1 MKVNEITIQP
11 VDAVN
16 REAVIALTVDEKQ
29 SRFIETNAESLREMI
44 EDTKY
49 NWQSF
54 AFYEGERAV
63 GFMMVGAENQSER
76 YVWLDRFMIDQYEQG
91 KGVGT
96 KCLRMA
102 VEFIQTQHDVDD
114 IILSLHQENEAA
126 KRFYAKNGFFDS
138 GLIDEWNGEAIWV
151 YHTKNRPS

>member
-1 MKVNEITIQP
+1 MKGNEITIQP

-102 VEFIQTQHDVDD
+102 VEFIQTQYDVDD

-126 KRFYAKNGFFDS
+126 KRFYAKNGFVDS
-138 GLIDEWNGEAIWV
+138 GLIDESNGEAIWV

>member
-1 MKVNEITIQP
+1 MKENEITIQP

-63 GFMMVGAENQSER
+63 GFMMVGAENQTER
-76 YVWLDRFMIDQYEQG
+76 YVWLDRFMIDHNEQG

-96 KCLRMA
+96 KCLRIA
-102 VEFIQTQHDVDD
+102 VEFIQTEYDVDD

-126 KRFYAKNGFFDS
+126 KRFYAKNGFVDS
-138 GLIDEWNGEAIWV
+138 GLIDEWNGEAI
-151 YHTKNRPS
+151 

>member
-1 MKVNEITIQP
+1 MKANEITIQP

-16 REAVIALTVDEKQ
+16 REAVIALKVDEKQ

-44 EDTKY
+44 EDRKY

-54 AFYEGERAV
+54 AFYEGERPI

-76 YVWLDRFMIDQYEQG
+76 YVWLDRFMIDQNEQG
-91 KGVGT
+91 KGIGT

-102 VEFIQTQHDVDD
+102 VEFIQTQYDVDD
-114 IILSLHQENEAA
+114 IILSLHQ
-126 KRFYAKNGFFDS
+126 
-138 GLIDEWNGEAIWV
+138 
-151 YHTKNRPS
+151 

>member
-1 MKVNEITIQP
+1 MKGNEITIQP
-11 VDAVN
+11 IDAVN

-29 SRFIETNAESLREMI
+29 SRFIETNAESLQEMA

-49 NWQSF
+49 NWQSY
-54 AFYEGERAV
+54 AFYDGERPV
-63 GFMMVGAENQSER
+63 GFMMVGAENQTER
-76 YVWLDRFMIDQYEQG
+76 YVWLDRFMMDQNEQG

-96 KCLRMA
+96 KCLRM
-102 VEFIQTQHDVDD
+102 VVDWIQTKYDVDD

-126 KRFYAKNGFFDS
+126 KRFYAKNGFVDS
-138 GLIDEWNGEAIWV
+138 GLIDEWNGEAIWG

>member
-1 MKVNEITIQP
+1 MKGNEITIQP

-102 VEFIQTQHDVDD
+102 VEFIQTLYDVDD

>member
-54 AFYEGERAV
+54 AFYEGERPV

-76 YVWLDRFMIDQYEQG
+76 YVWLDRFMIDQNEQG
-91 KGVGT
+91 KGIGT

-102 VEFIQTQHDVDD
+102 VEFIQTQYDVDD

-126 KRFYAKNGFFDS
+126 KRFYAKNGFVDS
-138 GLIDEWNGEAIWV
+138 GLIDEWNWV
-151 YHTKNRPS
+151 YHTENRPS

>member
-1 MKVNEITIQP
+1 MKGNEITIQP

-16 REAVIALTVDEKQ
+16 REAVIAMTVDEKQ

-54 AFYEGERAV
+54 AFYEGERPV
-63 GFMMVGAENQSER
+63 GFVMVGAENQSER
-76 YVWLDRFMIDQYEQG
+76 YVWLDRFMIDQNEQG

-102 VEFIQTQHDVDD
+102 VEFIQTLYDVDD

-126 KRFYAKNGFFDS
+126 KRFYAKNGFVDS
-138 GLIDEWNGEAIWV
+138 GLIDESNGEAIWV

>member
-1 MKVNEITIQP
+1 MKGNEITIQP

-16 REAVIALTVDEKQ
+16 REAVIALTVDENQ
-29 SRFIETNAESLREMI
+29 ARFIETNAESLREMI

-54 AFYEGERAV
+54 AFYEGERPV
-63 GFMMVGAENQSER
+63 GFMMVGAENETER
-76 YVWLDRFMIDQYEQG
+76 YVWLDRFMIGQHEQG
-91 KGVGT
+91 KSVGT
-96 KCLRMA
+96 KCLCMA
-102 VEFIQTQHDVDD
+102 VEFIQTQYDVDD

-126 KRFYAKNGFFDS
+126 KRFYVKNGFVDS
-138 GLIDEWNGEAIWV
+138 GLIDEWNGEVIWV

>member
-76 YVWLDRFMIDQYEQG
+76 YVWLDRFMIDQNEQG

-102 VEFIQTQHDVDD
+102 VEFIQTQYDVDD

-126 KRFYAKNGFFDS
+126 KRFYAKNGFVDS

-151 YHTKNRPS
+151 YHTKTRPS

>member
-1 MKVNEITIQP
+1 MKGNEITIQP

-102 VEFIQTQHDVDD
+102 VEFIQTLYDVDD

-126 KRFYAKNGFFDS
+126 KRFYAKNGFVDS
-138 GLIDEWNGEAIWV
+138 GLIDESNGEAIWV

>member
-102 VEFIQTQHDVDD
+102 VEFIQTQYDVDD

-126 KRFYAKNGFFDS
+126 KRFYAKNGFVDS

>member
-102 VEFIQTQHDVDD
+102 VEFIQTQYDVDD

-126 KRFYAKNGFFDS
+126 KRFYAKNGFVDS

-151 YHTKNRPS
+151 SHTKNRPS

>member
-16 REAVIALTVDEKQ
+16 REAVIALTVDENQ
-29 SRFIETNAESLREMI
+29 ARFIETNAESLREMI

-54 AFYEGERAV
+54 AFYEGERPV

-76 YVWLDRFMIDQYEQG
+76 YVWLDRFMIDQNEQG

-102 VEFIQTQHDVDD
+102 VEFIQTQYDVDD

-126 KRFYAKNGFFDS
+126 KRFYAKNGFVDS
-138 GLIDEWNGEAIWV
+138 DLIDEWNGEAIWV
-151 YHTKNRPS
+151 YHTKTRPS

>member
-102 VEFIQTQHDVDD
+102 VEFIQTQYDVDD

-126 KRFYAKNGFFDS
+126 KRFYAKNG
-138 GLIDEWNGEAIWV
+138 
-151 YHTKNRPS
+151 

>member
-1 MKVNEITIQP
+1 MKGNEITIQP

-16 REAVIALTVDEKQ
+16 RETIIALSVDEKQ
-29 SRFIETNAESLREMI
+29 SRFIETNAESLQEMV

-49 NWQSF
+49 NWQSY
-54 AFYEGERAV
+54 AFYDGERPV
-63 GFMMVGAENQSER
+63 GFMMVGAENQTER
-76 YVWLDRFMIDQYEQG
+76 YVWLDRLMMDQNEQG

-102 VEFIQTQHDVDD
+102 VEFIQTQYDVDD

-126 KRFYAKNGFFDS
+126 KRFYAKNGFVDS

-151 YHTKNRPS
+151 YHTKTRPS

>member
-44 EDTKY
+44 EDRKY

-54 AFYEGERAV
+54 AFYEGERPI

-76 YVWLDRFMIDQYEQG
+76 YVWLDRFMIGQHEQG

-102 VEFIQTQHDVDD
+102 VEFIQTLYDVDD

-126 KRFYAKNGFFDS
+126 KRFYAKNGFVDS
-138 GLIDEWNGEAIWV
+138 GLIDESNGEAIWV

>member
-102 VEFIQTQHDVDD
+102 VEFIQTQYDVDD

-151 YHTKNRPS
+151 YHIKNRPS

>member
-1 MKVNEITIQP
+1 MKGNEITIQP

-16 REAVIALTVDEKQ
+16 REAVIAMTVDEKQ

-54 AFYEGERAV
+54 AFYEGERPV

-76 YVWLDRFMIDQYEQG
+76 YVWLDRFMIGQNEQG

-102 VEFIQTQHDVDD
+102 VEFIQTLYDVDD

-126 KRFYAKNGFFDS
+126 KRFYAKNGFVDS
-138 GLIDEWNGEAIWV
+138 GLIDESNGEAIWV

>member
-1 MKVNEITIQP
+1 MKGNEITIQP
-11 VDAVN
+11 IDAVN
-16 REAVIALTVDEKQ
+16 RDAVIALTVDEKQ
-29 SRFIETNAESLREMI
+29 SRFIETNAESLQEMDKDI
-44 EDTKY
+44 KF
-49 NWQSF
+49 NWKSY
-54 AFYEGERAV
+54 AFYEGEQSV
-63 GFMMVGAENQSER
+63 GFMMVGAENQTER
-76 YVWLDRFMIDQYEQG
+76 YVWLDRFMIDRKKQG

-102 VEFIQTQHDVDD
+102 VEFIQTQYDVDD

-126 KRFYAKNGFFDS
+126 KRFYAKNGFVDS

>member
-1 MKVNEITIQP
+1 MKGNEITIQP

-16 REAVIALTVDEKQ
+16 REAVIAMTVDEKQ

-54 AFYEGERAV
+54 AFYEGERPV

-76 YVWLDRFMIDQYEQG
+76 YVWLDRFMIDQNEQG

-102 VEFIQTQHDVDD
+102 VEFIQTLYDVDD

-126 KRFYAKNGFFDS
+126 KRFYAKNGFVDS
-138 GLIDEWNGEAIWV
+138 GLIDESNGEAIWV

>member
-1 MKVNEITIQP
+1 
-11 VDAVN
+11 
-16 REAVIALTVDEKQ
+16 
-29 SRFIETNAESLREMI
+29 
-44 EDTKY
+44 
-49 NWQSF
+49 
-54 AFYEGERAV
+54 
-63 GFMMVGAENQSER
+63 MMVGAENQSER

-102 VEFIQTQHDVDD
+102 VEFIQTQYDVDD

>member
-16 REAVIALTVDEKQ
+16 REAVIAMTVDEKQ

-54 AFYEGERAV
+54 AFYEGERPV

-76 YVWLDRFMIDQYEQG
+76 YMWLDRFMIDQNEQG
-91 KGVGT
+91 KGIGT

-102 VEFIQTQHDVDD
+102 VEFIQTQYDVDD
-114 IILSLHQENEAA
+114 IILSLHQENEVA
-126 KRFYAKNGFFDS
+126 KRFYAKNGFVDS

-151 YHTKNRPS
+151 YHTENRPS

>member
-11 VDAVN
+11 VYAVN

-54 AFYEGERAV
+54 AFYEGERPV

-76 YVWLDRFMIDQYEQG
+76 YMWLDRFMIDQNEQG
-91 KGVGT
+91 KGIGT

-102 VEFIQTQHDVDD
+102 VEFIQTQYDVDD
-114 IILSLHQENEAA
+114 IILSLHQENEVA
-126 KRFYAKNGFFDS
+126 KRFYAKNGFVDS

-151 YHTKNRPS
+151 YHTENRPS